1 MLCFVAT
8 KCVVKVPKTA
18 IVGLQ
23 KNMARLTKVYNTD
36 DDDSGYVGRRHLPL
50 VAGDKLMVS
59 HKMRKGANMQ

>member
-1 MLCFVAT
+1 MLRFVAT